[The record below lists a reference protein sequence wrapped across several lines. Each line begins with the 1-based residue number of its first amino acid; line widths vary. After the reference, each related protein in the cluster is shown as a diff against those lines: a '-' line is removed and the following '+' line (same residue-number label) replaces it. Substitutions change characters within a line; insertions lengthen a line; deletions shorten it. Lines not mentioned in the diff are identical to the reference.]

1 MARDTRAGALA
12 RCRYDGDLSLFYQAM
27 TQGFT
32 GAILFAALGA
42 ILFSAKAVL
51 IKLSYQYQADTETVL
66 ALRMI
71 FSMPFFWVAV
81 WWNKRTHGPDPMAR
95 KDIVQAVAL
104 GFIGY
109 YVSSYLDFLGLQYI
123 SVGLERIILYL
134 TPAFVLVISAII
146 LKKKIYGRQW
156 VAMLV
161 AYVGVILVFAHDV
174 KLEGNQVILGSTLV
188 LLGAVT
194 YAIYLIYAG
203 ELVKRI
209 GSIRLVALAS
219 ASSTVFSVIQV
230 LITNPTGMFVQPGQ
244 VYFYSLLNG
253 SLCTFVPMLMIMVAV
268 NRIGSGL
275 TAQASVAGP
284 IATVFL
290 GWYFLNE
297 KISLIQL
304 VGMAIVLIS
313 MAILLTIN
321 KSPGRPELVE
331 AD

>member
-1 MARDTRAGALA
+1 
-12 RCRYDGDLSLFYQAM
+12 M

-42 ILFSAKAVL
+42 ILFSAKAIL

-66 ALRMI
+66 ALRML
-71 FSMPFFWVAV
+71 FSLPFFWVAV
-81 WWNKRTHGPDPMAR
+81 WWNNRKHVPDPMTR
-95 KDIVQAVAL
+95 KDIFQAVML

-174 KLEGNQVILGSTLV
+174 QLEGNQVILGSTLV

-209 GSIRLVALAS
+209 GSIRLVTLAS
-219 ASSTVFSVIQV
+219 GSSTVFAVIQV

-253 SLCTFVPMLMIMVAV
+253 SLCTFVPMLLIMVP
-268 NRIGSGL
+268 N
-275 TAQASVAGP
+275 
-284 IATVFL
+284 
-290 GWYFLNE
+290 
-297 KISLIQL
+297 IS
-304 VGMAIVLIS
+304 
-313 MAILLTIN
+313 
-321 KSPGRPELVE
+321 
-331 AD
+331 

>member
-1 MARDTRAGALA
+1 
-12 RCRYDGDLSLFYQAM
+12 M

-32 GAILFAALGA
+32 AALLFAALGA
-42 ILFSAKAVL
+42 ILFSAKAIL

-66 ALRMI
+66 ALRMLA
-71 FSMPFFWVAV
+71 SMPFFWVAV
-81 WWNKRTHGPDPMAR
+81 WWNSRRNKPEPMTR
-95 KDIVQAVAL
+95 KQVLQAIAL
-104 GFIGY
+104 GFTGY

-134 TPAFVLVISAII
+134 TPAFVLVISAIL

-156 VAMLV
+156 VAMVV

-174 KLEGNQVILGSTLV
+174 RLEGSQVVLGSTLV

-194 YAIYLIYAG
+194 YAVYLIHAG
-203 ELVKRI
+203 ELVKKV
-209 GSIRLVALAS
+209 GSIRLVAVAS
-219 ASSTVFSVIQV
+219 FSATVCSVIQV
-230 LITNPTGMFVQPGQ
+230 LITNTQGMFVQPTQ
-244 VYFYSLLNG
+244 VYLYSLLNG

-297 KISLIQL
+297 KISFIQL
-304 VGMAIVLIS
+304 LGMAIVLVS

-321 KSPGRPELVE
+321 KAPAGRPELVE
-331 AD
+331 AE

>member
-1 MARDTRAGALA
+1 MGRVAMNGYHGAFALN
-12 RCRYDGDLSLFYQAM
+12 YPVM

-32 GAILFAALGA
+32 GAILFAAVGA

-66 ALRMI
+66 ALRML
-71 FSMPFFWVAV
+71 FSMPFFSAAI
-81 WWNKRTHGPDPMAR
+81 WWNKRSKNLESMRRG
-95 KDIVQAVAL
+95 DIIQAIVL

-109 YVSSYLDFLGLQYI
+109 YASSYLDFLGLQYI

-134 TPAFVLVISAII
+134 TPAFVLVISAMM

-156 VAMLV
+156 VAMFV

-174 KLEGNQVILGSTLV
+174 QLEGNQVILGSTLV

-209 GSIRLVALAS
+209 GSIRLVAIAS
-219 ASSTVFSVIQV
+219 GSSTVFAVIQV
-230 LITNPTGMFVQPGQ
+230 LITNPSGMFVQPGQ
-244 VYFYSLLNG
+244 VYFFSLLNG

-268 NRIGSGL
+268 NRVGSGL

-297 KISLIQL
+297 KISVIQL
-304 VGMAIVLIS
+304 IGMAIVLVS

-321 KSPGRPELVE
+321 KFPGRPELVE
-331 AD
+331 AE